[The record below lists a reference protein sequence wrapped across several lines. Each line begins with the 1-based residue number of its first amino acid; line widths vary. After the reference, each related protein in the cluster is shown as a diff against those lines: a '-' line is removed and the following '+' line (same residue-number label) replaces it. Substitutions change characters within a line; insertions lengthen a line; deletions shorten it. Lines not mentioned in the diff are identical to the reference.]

1 MRERLA
7 AGLRCVRRV
16 TVDQERTI
24 SFMGE
29 SLRVY
34 ATPWVVSDA
43 EYTCRDLI
51 LAHLDDGED
60 SVGTHVEIDHLAPTL
75 LGMWAEVSVTVA
87 RVDGRRVTFEFTVR
101 DAIEEVAKGRHVRF
115 VVDIAK
121 TAERLAA
128 KAAQIA

>member
-1 MRERLA
+1 MRESLA

-43 EYTCRDLI
+43 EYTCRDMI

-75 LGMWAEVSVTVA
+75 LGMWAEVSVAVA

-101 DAIEEVAKGRHVRF
+101 DAVEEVAKGRHVRF

-128 KAAQIA
+128 KASQIA

>member
-1 MRERLA
+1 MRESLA
-7 AGLRCVRRV
+7 AGLRIVRRV

-29 SLRVY
+29 SMRVY

-43 EYTCRDLI
+43 EYTCRDMI

-87 RVDGRRVTFEFTVR
+87 RVEGRRVTFDFTVR
-101 DAIEEVAKGRHVRF
+101 DAVEEVAKGRHVRF
-115 VVDIAK
+115 VVDVAK

-128 KAAQIA
+128 KVAQIA

>member
-1 MRERLA
+1 MRESLA
-7 AGLRCVRRV
+7 AGLRCVRRI

-24 SFMGE
+24 TFMGE
-29 SLRVY
+29 TMRVY

-60 SVGTHVEIDHLAPTL
+60 SVGIHVQIDHLAPTL

-87 RVDGRRVTFEFTVR
+87 RVEGRRVTFDFTVR
-101 DAIEEVAKGRHVRF
+101 DALEQVARGRHVRF
-115 VVDIAK
+115 VDTIAK

>member
-1 MRERLA
+1 MKESLA
-7 AGLRCVRRV
+7 AGLRCVRRI

-24 SFMGE
+24 SFLGE
-29 SLRVY
+29 SMRVY

-43 EYTCRDLI
+43 EYTCRDII
-51 LAHLDDGED
+51 LAHLDKGED
-60 SVGTHVEIDHLAPTL
+60 SVGSHVEVDHLAPTP

-87 RVDGRRVTFEFTVR
+87 RVEGRRVSFDFTVR
-101 DAIEEVAKGRHVRF
+101 DAVEQVAKGRHVRF

>member
-1 MRERLA
+1 MKESLA
-7 AGLRCVRRV
+7 AGLRCVRRI

-24 SFMGE
+24 TFLGE
-29 SLRVY
+29 SMRVY

-51 LAHLDDGED
+51 LAHLDKGED
-60 SVGTHVEIDHLAPTL
+60 SVGSHVEIDHLAPTL

-87 RVDGRRVTFEFTVR
+87 RVEGRRVRFDFTVR
-101 DAIEEVAKGRHVRF
+101 DAVEEVAKGRHVRF

>member
-1 MRERLA
+1 MKESLA
-7 AGLRCVRRV
+7 AGLRCVRRI

-24 SFMGE
+24 TFLGE
-29 SLRVY
+29 EMRVY

-43 EYTCRDLI
+43 EYTCRDMI
-51 LAHLDDGED
+51 LEHLDDGED

>member
-1 MRERLA
+1 MRESLA
-7 AGLRCVRRV
+7 AGLRCVRRII
-16 TVDQERTI
+16 VDQQRTI
-24 SFMGE
+24 TFMGE
-29 SLRVY
+29 TMRVY

-43 EYTCRDLI
+43 EYTCRDMI
-51 LAHLDDGED
+51 LAHLDKGED
-60 SVGTHVEIDHLAPTL
+60 SVGTHVEIDHLAPTP
-75 LGMWAEVSVTVA
+75 LGMWAEVSVTV
-87 RVDGRRVTFEFTVR
+87 VLVEGRRVSFDFTVR

>member
-1 MRERLA
+1 MRESLA
-7 AGLRCVRRV
+7 AGLRCVRRII
-16 TVDQERTI
+16 VDQERTI
-24 SFMGE
+24 TFLGE
-29 SLRVY
+29 TMRVY

-43 EYTCRDLI
+43 EYTCRDMI
-51 LAHLDDGED
+51 LAHLDKGED
-60 SVGTHVEIDHLAPTL
+60 SVGTHVEIDHLAPTP
-75 LGMWAEVSVTVA
+75 LGMWAEVRVTVA
-87 RVDGRRVTFEFTVR
+87 RVEGRRVSFDFTVR

>member
-1 MRERLA
+1 MRESLA
-7 AGLRCVRRV
+7 AGLRCVRRI
-16 TVDQERTI
+16 TVDQQRTI
-24 SFMGE
+24 TFLGE
-29 SLRVY
+29 SMRVY

-43 EYTCRDLI
+43 EYTCRDMI
-51 LAHLDDGED
+51 LPHLDKGED
-60 SVGTHVEIDHLAPTL
+60 SVGSHVEIDHLAPTP

-87 RVDGRRVTFEFTVR
+87 RVEGRRVSFDFTVR
-101 DAIEEVAKGRHVRF
+101 DAVEEVAKGRHVRF

>member
-1 MRERLA
+1 MRESLA
-7 AGLRCVRRV
+7 AGLRCVRRII
-16 TVDQERTI
+16 VDQQRTI
-24 SFMGE
+24 TFMGE
-29 SLRVY
+29 TMRVY

-43 EYTCRDLI
+43 EYTCRDMI
-51 LAHLDDGED
+51 LAHLDKGED
-60 SVGTHVEIDHLAPTL
+60 SVGTHVEIDHLAPTP

-87 RVDGRRVTFEFTVR
+87 RVEGRRVSFDFTVR

>member
-1 MRERLA
+1 MRESLA
-7 AGLRCVRRV
+7 AGLRSVRRV

-29 SLRVY
+29 SMRVY

-87 RVDGRRVTFEFTVR
+87 RVDSRRVTFEFTVR

>member
-1 MRERLA
+1 MRESLA
-7 AGLRCVRRV
+7 AGLRCVRRI

-24 SFMGE
+24 TFLGE
-29 SLRVY
+29 SMRVY

-51 LAHLDDGED
+51 LAHLDKGED
-60 SVGTHVEIDHLAPTL
+60 SVGSHVEIDHLAPTL

-87 RVDGRRVTFEFTVR
+87 RVEGRRVSFDFTVR
-101 DAIEEVAKGRHVRF
+101 DAVEEVAKGRHVRF